1 MRTMK
6 RTLSL
11 LLAFALLCGAIALPA
26 SAAVTEPH
34 TAANALYELGLF
46 QGVGNLPNGSPDF
59 ALDKSA
65 TRVEATVMLVKL
77 LGAEQEAKSG
87 RYKHTFT
94 DVPNWASGYVGYAKA
109 KNIVKGVSTT
119 KFDANSL
126 ITSSQFVTMVLQA
139 MGYTNVDYRNPF
151 PVAKSV
157 GLSYSNNTPFTRG
170 DMAVVC
176 LSALSCCP
184 SGKTQTLGQQMVAEG
199 KIQKTTM
206 FYVGLI
212 QKYSGFNAT
221 MAVEGDYLTN
231 YYPGLSKIAT
241 KQQAIYTTMMSA
253 AVCEIAVVE
262 VKNAADVQ
270 KVKDIFQAR
279 VDYQVG
285 TDDAPGGAW
294 YPASIEGWKTGSR
307 IVSKGNYVMLVAFPD
322 GADQIV
328 ADFNREF

>member
-1 MRTMK
+1 MKTVK

-11 LLAFALLCGAIALPA
+11 LLAFALLCGAMALPA
-26 SAAVTEPH
+26 SAAVSEPH

-77 LGAEQEAKSG
+77 LGAEQEAKGG
-87 RYKHTFT
+87 RYKHAFT
-94 DVPNWASGYVGYAKA
+94 DVPSWADGYVGYAKA
-109 KNIVKGVSTT
+109 KNIVKGVSAT

-139 MGYTNVDYRNPF
+139 MGYSNVDYRNPF

-157 GLSYSNNTPFTRG
+157 GLTYSNQTPFTRG

-199 KIQKTTM
+199 KIQKMQM
-206 FYVGLI
+206 FHVDLI

-221 MAVEGDYLTN
+221 MAVEGDALAN
-231 YYPGLSKIAT
+231 YYPGLSEIAT
-241 KQQAIYTTMMSA
+241 KQRVIYTTMMSA
-253 AVCEIAVVE
+253 AVCEIALVE

-279 VDYQVG
+279 IDYQVG
-285 TDDAPGGAW
+285 TDSAPGGAW

-307 IVSKGNYVMLVAFPD
+307 IVSKGNCVMMVAFPS
-322 GADQIV
+322 GADQIA
-328 ADFNREF
+328 ADFNKQF

>member
-1 MRTMK
+1 MKTVK

-11 LLAFALLCGAIALPA
+11 LLAFALLCGAMALPA
-26 SAAVTEPH
+26 SAAVSEPH

-77 LGAEQEAKSG
+77 LGAEQEAKGG
-87 RYKHTFT
+87 RYKHAFT
-94 DVPNWASGYVGYAKA
+94 DVPSWADGYVGYAKA
-109 KNIVKGVSTT
+109 KNIVKGVSAT

-139 MGYTNVDYRNPF
+139 MGYSNVDYRNPF

-157 GLSYSNNTPFTRG
+157 GLTYSNQTPFTRG

-199 KIQKTTM
+199 KIQKMQM
-206 FYVGLI
+206 FHVDLI

-221 MAVEGDYLTN
+221 MAVEGDALAN
-231 YYPGLSKIAT
+231 YYPGLSEIAT
-241 KQQAIYTTMMSA
+241 KQRVIYTTMMSA
-253 AVCEIAVVE
+253 AVCEIALVE

-279 VDYQVG
+279 IDAQVG

-294 YPASIEGWKTGSR
+294 YPETIEGWKNNSR
-307 IVSKGNYVMLVAFPD
+307 IVSNGNYVMLIVWEK
-322 GADQIV
+322 ADQFV
-328 ADFNREF
+328 EQFNALF

>member
-1 MRTMK
+1 MKTMK

-11 LLAFALLCGAIALPA
+11 LLAFALLCGAMALPA
-26 SAAVTEPH
+26 SAAVSEPH

-46 QGVGNLPNGSPDF
+46 QGVGNLPNGNPDF

-94 DVPNWASGYVGYAKA
+94 DVPSWASGYVGYAKA
-109 KNIVKGVSTT
+109 KNIVKGVSAT

-126 ITSSQFVTMVLQA
+126 VTSSQFVTMVLQA
-139 MGYTNVDYRNPF
+139 MGYSNVDYKNPF

-157 GLSYSNNTPFTRG
+157 GLTYSNQTPFTRG

-176 LSALSCCP
+176 LSALSCRP

-199 KIQKTTM
+199 KIQKMQM
-206 FYVGLI
+206 FHVDVI

-221 MAVEGDYLTN
+221 MAVEGDALAN
-231 YYPGLSKIAT
+231 YYPGLSEIAT
-241 KQQAIYTTMMSA
+241 KQRVIYTTMMSA
-253 AVCEIAVVE
+253 AVCEIALVE

-279 VDYQVG
+279 IDYQVG

-294 YPASIEGWKTGSR
+294 YPATIEGWKNNSR
-307 IVSKGNYVMLVAFPD
+307 IVDHGNYVMMIVWEK
-322 GADQIV
+322 ADQFV
-328 ADFNREF
+328 EQFNALF